1 MATIQEIAKRA
12 GTSVATVSHVI
23 NRTRFVSD
31 ELRGRVERAMEEL
44 GAPKQERRKITVGFL
59 LRNYRCSFAEDLID
73 ALHCCGDIHS
83 REELSHRVVGPGEIE
98 VVSILVK
105 TELTLQELKTYQKR
119 YGLDYIILDY
129 TVRLVQTRYHET
141 VEAPIIF
148 LNHDPKAYPR
158 CYHINFDYRAAMVA
172 ALRHMVSL
180 GHRNILVITPKEN
193 PYTNRLVLETCKLFY
208 KQNHMVFPDE
218 NLVEIETYLF
228 RTLALENL
236 DQVLGT
242 LQSRGI
248 TGIITTEM
256 MATMHVVDYLQH
268 QGVTM
273 PQDISLLAIGD
284 IFLTK
289 YLFFNRTR
297 IDMRIIE
304 VVQDIIKIIKGDGGQ
319 RFFSISPEFITGDST
334 KALVFDQFDRPGA
347 SQLSLELSEADI
359 QKVRAGDYK
368 VCVSTY
374 METTPVSH
382 SKLEGLRDGLNTLG
396 IHLVQKTDAHGS
408 YEIQE
413 LQLQSFAAAKPDAVI
428 CIPNL
433 DECSVSP
440 FRKHLPRRTKVL
452 FSSCV
457 PTGFT
462 ANQYDCCIASN
473 MVESGKQASWLLGKY
488 MTAHGLTHAAYLCYG
503 GDSQPARHR
512 DRSAISILEEE
523 FPLITLDKV
532 VQYTEET
539 QAYTM
544 INDLLREL
552 PQIEALYISQ
562 SRMAEAVLGVLSLLG
577 RTDIKVVTQGVSKE
591 VIDQLDE
598 HSNVI
603 GVVVPNSYEIG
614 RLLAYACAHYFLGVE
629 PAPFVAVDPVAFTPQ
644 NLSGA
649 WLSVMKNKL
658 T

>member
-59 LRNYRCSFAEDLID
+59 LRNYRCSFSEDLID
-73 ALHCCGDIHS
+73 ALHCCGDIHN
-83 REELSHRVVGPGEIE
+83 REELSHRVVDPGDIE

-105 TELTLQELKTYQKR
+105 TEMTLQELKTYQKR

-148 LNHDPKAYPR
+148 LNHDPKVYPR

-382 SKLEGLRDGLNTLG
+382 SSWRGCG
-396 IHLVQKTDAHGS
+396 
-408 YEIQE
+408 
-413 LQLQSFAAAKPDAVI
+413 
-428 CIPNL
+428 
-433 DECSVSP
+433 
-440 FRKHLPRRTKVL
+440 
-452 FSSCV
+452 
-457 PTGFT
+457 T
-462 ANQYDCCIASN
+462 A
-473 MVESGKQASWLLGKY
+473 
-488 MTAHGLTHAAYLCYG
+488 
-503 GDSQPARHR
+503 
-512 DRSAISILEEE
+512 
-523 FPLITLDKV
+523 
-532 VQYTEET
+532 
-539 QAYTM
+539 
-544 INDLLREL
+544 
-552 PQIEALYISQ
+552 
-562 SRMAEAVLGVLSLLG
+562 
-577 RTDIKVVTQGVSKE
+577 
-591 VIDQLDE
+591 
-598 HSNVI
+598 
-603 GVVVPNSYEIG
+603 
-614 RLLAYACAHYFLGVE
+614 
-629 PAPFVAVDPVAFTPQ
+629 
-644 NLSGA
+644 
-649 WLSVMKNKL
+649 
-658 T
+658 

>member
-1 MATIQEIAKRA
+1 M
-12 GTSVATVSHVI
+12 
-23 NRTRFVSD
+23 
-31 ELRGRVERAMEEL
+31 
-44 GAPKQERRKITVGFL
+44 
-59 LRNYRCSFAEDLID
+59 
-73 ALHCCGDIHS
+73 
-83 REELSHRVVGPGEIE
+83 
-98 VVSILVK
+98 
-105 TELTLQELKTYQKR
+105 
-119 YGLDYIILDY
+119 
-129 TVRLVQTRYHET
+129 
-141 VEAPIIF
+141 
-148 LNHDPKAYPR
+148 
-158 CYHINFDYRAAMVA
+158 
-172 ALRHMVSL
+172 
-180 GHRNILVITPKEN
+180 
-193 PYTNRLVLETCKLFY
+193 
-208 KQNHMVFPDE
+208 
-218 NLVEIETYLF
+218 
-228 RTLALENL
+228 
-236 DQVLGT
+236 
-242 LQSRGI
+242 
-248 TGIITTEM
+248 
-256 MATMHVVDYLQH
+256 
-268 QGVTM
+268 
-273 PQDISLLAIGD
+273 
-284 IFLTK
+284 
-289 YLFFNRTR
+289 
-297 IDMRIIE
+297 
-304 VVQDIIKIIKGDGGQ
+304 
-319 RFFSISPEFITGDST
+319 
-334 KALVFDQFDRPGA
+334 
-347 SQLSLELSEADI
+347 
-359 QKVRAGDYK
+359 
-368 VCVSTY
+368 
-374 METTPVSH
+374 SH

>member
-31 ELRGRVERAMEEL
+31 ELRGR
-44 GAPKQERRKITVGFL
+44 GAGHGGAGCAKAGAWEDHGGLL

-73 ALHCCGDIHS
+73 ALHCCGDIHN
-83 REELSHRVVGPGEIE
+83 REELSHRVVGPGDIE

-105 TELTLQELKTYQKR
+105 TEMTLQELKTYQKR

-141 VEAPIIF
+141 VEAPIVF
-148 LNHDPKAYPR
+148 LNHDPKVYPR

-304 VVQDIIKIIKGDGGQ
+304 VGAGYHQNNKRGRRAAVFQHLAGVHHRGQ
-319 RFFSISPEFITGDST
+319 HQG
-334 KALVFDQFDRPGA
+334 
-347 SQLSLELSEADI
+347 
-359 QKVRAGDYK
+359 
-368 VCVSTY
+368 
-374 METTPVSH
+374 
-382 SKLEGLRDGLNTLG
+382 
-396 IHLVQKTDAHGS
+396 
-408 YEIQE
+408 
-413 LQLQSFAAAKPDAVI
+413 
-428 CIPNL
+428 
-433 DECSVSP
+433 
-440 FRKHLPRRTKVL
+440 
-452 FSSCV
+452 
-457 PTGFT
+457 TGF
-462 ANQYDCCIASN
+462 
-473 MVESGKQASWLLGKY
+473 
-488 MTAHGLTHAAYLCYG
+488 
-503 GDSQPARHR
+503 
-512 DRSAISILEEE
+512 
-523 FPLITLDKV
+523 
-532 VQYTEET
+532 
-539 QAYTM
+539 
-544 INDLLREL
+544 
-552 PQIEALYISQ
+552 
-562 SRMAEAVLGVLSLLG
+562 
-577 RTDIKVVTQGVSKE
+577 
-591 VIDQLDE
+591 
-598 HSNVI
+598 
-603 GVVVPNSYEIG
+603 
-614 RLLAYACAHYFLGVE
+614 
-629 PAPFVAVDPVAFTPQ
+629 
-644 NLSGA
+644 
-649 WLSVMKNKL
+649 
-658 T
+658 

>member
-73 ALHCCGDIHS
+73 ALHCCGDIHN
-83 REELSHRVVGPGEIE
+83 REELSHRVVGPGDIE

-105 TELTLQELKTYQKR
+105 TEMTLQELKTYQKR

-148 LNHDPKAYPR
+148 LNHDPKVYPR

-396 IHLVQKTDAHGS
+396 IHLVQKTETYPLTQEMRRTISMASVLHDIGKMEIGEQVLNSPEPRTPEDEETMRQHTLLGARMLEELDAYRDEDFVRVAYQICRWHHERYDGS
-408 YEIQE
+408 GYPDQLVGEQIPIAAQVVGLADAYETLTTGSGSQPPVPC
-413 LQLQSFAAAKPDAVI
+413 AAAVQMLCTGEAGAFNPVL
-428 CIPNL
+428 L
-433 DECSVSP
+433 DC
-440 FRKHLPRRTKVL
+440 
-452 FSSCV
+452 
-457 PTGFT
+457 
-462 ANQYDCCIASN
+462 
-473 MVESGKQASWLLGKY
+473 
-488 MTAHGLTHAAYLCYG
+488 
-503 GDSQPARHR
+503 
-512 DRSAISILEEE
+512 
-523 FPLITLDKV
+523 
-532 VQYTEET
+532 
-539 QAYTM
+539 
-544 INDLLREL
+544 LRE
-552 PQIEALYISQ
+552 IEN
-562 SRMAEAVLGVLSLLG
+562 E
-577 RTDIKVVTQGVSKE
+577 
-591 VIDQLDE
+591 IDDAMRRRPETL
-598 HSNVI
+598 
-603 GVVVPNSYEIG
+603 
-614 RLLAYACAHYFLGVE
+614 
-629 PAPFVAVDPVAFTPQ
+629 
-644 NLSGA
+644 
-649 WLSVMKNKL
+649 
-658 T
+658 